1 MLSEPITPTK
11 TSVPSKLPTG
21 SKLSTGGKKRRTK
34 KRRTKKR
41 RTKKRRTKKHR
52 TNKRRT
58 RKRKGGGGKHNR
70 MIEKIKNELER
81 RRNNI
86 SKQKYDCLMQSDVI
100 EGYVDRQLSDG
111 WNYTTSQLTDIILN
125 DTQC

>member
-1 MLSEPITPTK
+1 MLSEPISPKK

-21 SKLSTGGKKRRTK
+21 GKKHRTK
-34 KRRTKKR
+34 KRRTKMHSI
-41 RTKKRRTKKHR
+41 KKRRTHK
-52 TNKRRT
+52 KRRT
-58 RKRKGGGGKHNR
+58 RKKKGGGGKHIR

-86 SKQKYDCLMQSDVI
+86 SKQKYDCLMQSHVI

-111 WNYTTSQLTDIILN
+111 WNYTTSQLTDIILS